1 MASPGANRQRLSAS
15 SPPARPRER
24 LGERIVVA
32 GLALCAAVVTL
43 ITAGFVLVLLFEAVG
58 FFSEVSLFEF
68 LTEPRWTP
76 LFREK
81 HFGILPLLSGSV
93 LVGFLAVLLALPGGI
108 LVAVFLSEVAWDGLG
123 SFLRTLLHALS
134 GVPTVVYGY
143 FALTFVTP
151 FLQRAVPGVEAFS
164 ALSAGVVLGVMI
176 LPTVATLSEDAI
188 RRVPWNLRERAY
200 ALGATRFEVTTRVAV
215 PAAAPGIFASF
226 LVGLSRALG
235 ETMVVAMAA
244 GNSARLT
251 LNPLEAIQTLS
262 AYLLQAGQG
271 NIAPDS
277 LDYQTRFAVG
287 TTLFLLT
294 TAINLAGRRVIVASG
309 RGWA

>member
-1 MASPGANRQRLSAS
+1 
-15 SPPARPRER
+15 
-24 LGERIVVA
+24 VA

-43 ITAGFVLVLLFEAVG
+43 ITTGFVLVLLSETVG
-58 FFSEVSLFEF
+58 LFSEVSLFEF

-81 HFGILPLLSGSV
+81 HFGILPLLSGSA
-93 LVGFLAVLLALPGGI
+93 LVGFPAVLLALPGGI
-108 LVAVFLSEVAWDGLG
+108 LVAVFLSEVAGDGLR
-123 SFLRTLLHALS
+123 SFLRHLLHALS

-151 FLQRAVPGVEAFS
+151 FLQRAIPGVGAFS
-164 ALSAGVVLGVMI
+164 ALSAGVVLGVML
-176 LPTVATLSEDAI
+176 LPTVATSSEEAT
-188 RRVPWNLRERAY
+188 RRVPWNLRDRAY

-262 AYLLQAGQG
+262 AYLLQVGQG

-277 LDYQTRFAVG
+277 LDYRTLFAVG